1 MLTSIVDNKI
11 LVNDKF
17 ANAIIKVIDECS
29 STIDIMMFDW
39 KWYKSDF
46 SCDVSLINQALIRAN
61 KRGVKIRVLSNSV
74 EIKQYFFPVGVQVR
88 GFKVHGVFHPKLF
101 IFDKTAFSIGSHNM
115 TLGAMCRNYEV
126 SFLCNDQKSAVSF
139 GELFNSLWSS

>member
-1 MLTSIVDNKI
+1 MFTSVINNQI

-17 ANAIIKVIDECS
+17 ASAIICTIDNCS
-29 STIDIMMFDW
+29 SSIDVMMFDW
-39 KWYKSDF
+39 KWYKQDF

-101 IFDKTAFSIGSHNM
+101 IFDNTAFCIGSHNM

-126 SFLCNDQKSAVSF
+126 SFLCNDEKSAKSF
-139 GELFNSLWSS
+139 GELFNSLWQ

>member
-1 MLTSIVDNKI
+1 MSTLVIDNQI

-17 ANAIIKVIDECS
+17 ANSIIR
-29 STIDIMMFDW
+29 TIDNCNSSIDVMMFDW
-39 KWYKSDF
+39 KWYKQDF

-61 KRGVKIRVLSNSV
+61 KRGVKIRILSNSV
-74 EIKQYFFPVGVQVR
+74 EIKQYFLPVGVPVR

-101 IFDKTAFSIGSHNM
+101 IFDNTAFSIGSHNM

-126 SFLCNDQKSAVSF
+126 SFLCNDETSAKSF
-139 GELFNSLWSS
+139 GVLFNSLWQ

>member
-1 MLTSIVDNKI
+1 MLTSVIDNKI

-17 ANAIIKVIDECS
+17 ASAIIKVIDECS
-29 STIDIMMFDW
+29 TSIDIMMFDW

-101 IFDKTAFSIGSHNM
+101 IFDNTAFSIGSHNM

-126 SFLCNDQKSAVSF
+126 SFLCNDEKSAKSF
-139 GELFNSLWSS
+139 TDLFNSLWQ